1 VRVVFDSNV
10 LVSALAL
17 PGGSADRAVEAV
29 LDGRVI
35 LLLSKP
41 IVGEILGVLGRKFS
55 RDTEELSRL
64 AVFLADLAELVA
76 PAKRLQV
83 LADDPDNR
91 VLECA
96 LAGDAGLIVTGD
108 RAMLDLKEF
117 EGIEI
122 VTLREFLRRVEPAR

>member
-1 VRVVFDSNV
+1 MRVVFDSNV

-17 PGGSADRAVEAV
+17 PGGRADQAVQAV

-41 IVGEILGVLGRKFS
+41 IVGEVLGVLGRKFS

-76 PAKRLQV
+76 PARRLRV

-96 LAGDAGLIVTGD
+96 LTGGAELIVTGD
-108 RAMLDLKEF
+108 RAMLELGEF
-117 EGIEI
+117 AGIAI
-122 VTLREFLRRVEPAR
+122 VTLREFLRRVEP

>member
-1 VRVVFDSNV
+1 MRVAFDSNV
-10 LVSALAL
+10 LVSALTL

-29 LDGRVI
+29 LDGRVT

-41 IVGEILGVLGRKFS
+41 IIGEILGVLGRKFS

-76 PAKRLQV
+76 PVKRLRV

-96 LAGDAGLIVTGD
+96 LAGRAQLIVTGD
-108 RAMLDLKEF
+108 RAMLDLKDF

-122 VTLREFLRRVEPAR
+122 VTLREFLRRVEPAG